1 MLRTNNKDEGY
12 RMKAQTLTGV
22 SSSSKYPSSSFL
34 FFNDNFL
41 NKEVL
46 SNTMEQRK
54 NNGTFSK
61 GATPWNYG
69 LKTKLNLLDVYRKH
83 WNENKSIIEISKEL
97 GVSDRLIRLRL
108 KENGYNLRKKEDR
121 PDRIKKKISET
132 MKERGIEPKE
142 KNNIAWNK
150 GLDKND
156 ERVRKNIQGLLENR
170 KYQILPKRDT
180 SIELKMKKYLS
191 DLKINFIQHK
201 YISQIKHAYQCDFYI
216 PKQDGISKDTIL
228 ECDGCYWHGCP
239 ICFKETNKQQRK
251 QIAKDNKRTKELKGQ
266 GLRVIRL
273 WEHEINQMK
282 LNDLKQKLK

>member
-1 MLRTNNKDEGY
+1 
-12 RMKAQTLTGV
+12 
-22 SSSSKYPSSSFL
+22 
-34 FFNDNFL
+34 
-41 NKEVL
+41 
-46 SNTMEQRK
+46 MEQRK

-69 LKTKLNLLDVYRKH
+69 LKTKLNLLDIYRKH

-108 KENGYNLRKKEDR
+108 KENGYNLRKKEDH

-132 MKERGIEPKE
+132 MKERGIEPKK
-142 KNNIAWNK
+142 KNKIAWNK